1 MSSAEEAN
9 EVSSVSAD
17 GTPVGVEIDPTAGA
31 HYDTSNDFYRLWLD
45 PSLTYSCAYFARDDE
60 SLQDAQMGKLDLAFA
75 KVGLRPGHRL
85 LDIGCGW
92 GTAALRAS
100 ERYGAEAVGL
110 TVSEA
115 QFELAQARA
124 SARTGVEFRLEPWET
139 YEGRCDRIVSFEALE
154 HFTAAKYP
162 AFFGRCRELLP
173 ADGRLLLQ
181 TITVGKPSRSFSL
194 LRYAYFLHDQLF
206 FRAELP
212 RPEQV
217 VKVAREAGLEL
228 VHAESLRRHYV
239 RTIETWLANLERN
252 REAAIAA
259 TDPKTYEMYVRY
271 LTGAARYHRTGETN
285 VYQLLFAVA

>member
-1 MSSAEEAN
+1 MSDEASD
-9 EVSSVSAD
+9 VTDAPAD
-17 GTPVGVEIDPTAGA
+17 GTPGDLGVDPTAGA

-60 SLQDAQMGKLDLAFA
+60 SLEDAQMGKLDLAFA

-110 TVSEA
+110 TVSKA
-115 QFELAQARA
+115 QFELAQVRA
-124 SARTGVEFRLEPWET
+124 SGRSGVEFRLEPWET
-139 YEGRCDRIVSFEALE
+139 YHGECDRIVSFEALE

-173 ADGRLLLQ
+173 ENGRLLLQ

-217 VKVAREAGLEL
+217 VQVAREAGLEL
-228 VHAESLRRHYV
+228 VDLESLRPHYA
-239 RTIETWLANLERN
+239 RTIEIWLENLERN
-252 REAAIAA
+252 REAAIKA
-259 TDPKTYEMYVRY
+259 TDPKTYEMYIRY
-271 LTGAARYHRTGETN
+271 LTGAGRFHRTGETN
-285 VYQLLFAVA
+285 VYQLLFTVA